1 MQLRGGGGK
10 DTELEGYLAQAP
22 FYERLNL
29 ELLTHLKGRLH
40 KKYSDR
46 VVESRHPRSK
56 FKIEIPD

>member
-1 MQLRGGGGK
+1 MREGGGGK

-22 FYERLNL
+22 SYERPGIWAFDSPPK
-29 ELLTHLKGRLH
+29 EVTQ
-40 KKYSDR
+40 KYSDR